1 MIKKVLAAA
10 AIATM
15 ASTAMVAN
23 AVAQCAPKTVADAG
37 NPCAAANPRAAV
49 NPCNP
54 CNPCN
59 PSAAWSKDD
68 AYGAAQ
74 TGFRLRS
81 FPGYGINGGR

>member
-23 AVAQCAPKTVADAG
+23 AVAQCAPKVVADAG
-37 NPCAAANPRAAV
+37 NPCAAA
-49 NPCNP
+49 
-54 CNPCN
+54 
-59 PSAAWSKDD
+59 SKGDV
-68 AYGAAQ
+68 YGATQ

-81 FPGYGINGGR
+81 FPGYGINGGH

>member
-1 MIKKVLAAA
+1 MIKKALAAA

-23 AVAQCAPKTVADAG
+23 AVAQCAPKVVADAG
-37 NPCAAANPRAAV
+37 NPCATVNPCAAA

-54 CNPCN
+54 CNPC
-59 PSAAWSKDD
+59 AAASKGD
-68 AYGAAQ
+68 AYGVAQ

>member
-1 MIKKVLAAA
+1 MFKKALAAA

-15 ASTAMVAN
+15 ASTAMVTN
-23 AVAQCAPKTVADAG
+23 AVALCAPKVVADAG
-37 NPCAAANPRAAV
+37 NPCAAVNPCAAA

-54 CNPCN
+54 CNPC
-59 PSAAWSKDD
+59 AAASKSD

-74 TGFRLRS
+74 TGFRLRG

>member
-1 MIKKVLAAA
+1 MIKKTLAAA

-37 NPCAAANPRAAV
+37 NPCAAVNPCAAAS
-49 NPCNP
+49 PCNP

-59 PSAAWSKDD
+59 PCAATSKGD
-68 AYGAAQ
+68 AYGATQ

-81 FPGYGINGGR
+81 FPGYGINGGH

>member
-1 MIKKVLAAA
+1 MFKKALAAA

-23 AVAQCAPKTVADAG
+23 AVAQCAPTIVADAG
-37 NPCAAANPRAAV
+37 NPCAAVNPCAAA

-59 PSAAWSKDD
+59 PSAAWSKGD

-81 FPGYGINGGR
+81 FPGYGIDGGH

>member
-1 MIKKVLAAA
+1 
-10 AIATM
+10 
-15 ASTAMVAN
+15 MVAN
-23 AVAQCAPKTVADAG
+23 AVAQCAPKVVADAG
-37 NPCAAANPRAAV
+37 NPCAAVNHCAAA
-49 NPCNP
+49 NP

-59 PSAAWSKDD
+59 PSAAASKGD

>member
-1 MIKKVLAAA
+1 MFRKALAAA

-23 AVAQCAPKTVADAG
+23 AVAQCAPKVVADAG
-37 NPCAAANPRAAV
+37 NPCAAVNPCAAA

-54 CNPCN
+54 GNPC
-59 PSAAWSKDD
+59 AAASKGD

>member
-1 MIKKVLAAA
+1 MFKKALAAA

-23 AVAQCAPKTVADAG
+23 AVAQCAPKIVADAG
-37 NPCAAANPRAAV
+37 NPCAAV
-49 NPCNP
+49 NPCAAANP

-59 PSAAWSKDD
+59 PSAAWSKGD
-68 AYGAAQ
+68 AYGATQ
-74 TGFRLRS
+74 TGFGLRG

>member
-1 MIKKVLAAA
+1 
-10 AIATM
+10 
-15 ASTAMVAN
+15 MVAS

-54 CNPCN
+54 
-59 PSAAWSKDD
+59 SAAASKGD

-74 TGFRLRS
+74 TGFRLRG

>member
-1 MIKKVLAAA
+1 MFKKALAAA

-37 NPCAAANPRAAV
+37 NPCAAANPRAAA

-54 CNPCN
+54 CNPC
-59 PSAAWSKDD
+59 AATSRGD
-68 AYGAAQ
+68 AYGATQ
-74 TGFRLRS
+74 THFGLRG

>member
-1 MIKKVLAAA
+1 MFKKALAAA

-23 AVAQCAPKTVADAG
+23 AVAQCAPKIVADAG
-37 NPCAAANPRAAV
+37 NPCAAVNPCAAA

-54 CNPCN
+54 CNPC
-59 PSAAWSKDD
+59 AAWSKGD
-68 AYGAAQ
+68 AYGATQ

-81 FPGYGINGGR
+81 FPGYGINGGH

>member
-1 MIKKVLAAA
+1 MIKKALAAA

-15 ASTAMVAN
+15 ASTAMMAN
-23 AVAQCAPKTVADAG
+23 AVAQCAPKVVADAG
-37 NPCAAANPRAAV
+37 NPCAAANPRAAAS
-49 NPCNP
+49 PCNP

-59 PSAAWSKDD
+59 PSAAWSKSD

-81 FPGYGINGGR
+81 FPGYGSGRD

>member
-1 MIKKVLAAA
+1 MFKKALAAA

-23 AVAQCAPKTVADAG
+23 AVAQCAPKIVADAG
-37 NPCAAANPRAAV
+37 NPCAAV
-49 NPCNP
+49 NPCAAANP

-59 PSAAWSKDD
+59 PSAAWSKGD

-81 FPGYGINGGR
+81 FPGYGINGGH

>member
-1 MIKKVLAAA
+1 MFKKAFAVA

-37 NPCAAANPRAAV
+37 NPCAAANP
-49 NPCNP
+49 CD
-54 CNPCN
+54 
-59 PSAAWSKDD
+59 PSAAWSKGD
-68 AYGAAQ
+68 AYGATP

-81 FPGYGINGGR
+81 FPGYGINGGH

>member
-1 MIKKVLAAA
+1 MFKKVLAAA

-23 AVAQCAPKTVADAG
+23 AVAQCAPKIVADAG
-37 NPCAAANPRAAV
+37 NPCAAVNPCAAA

-59 PSAAWSKDD
+59 PSAAWSKGD
-68 AYGAAQ
+68 AYGATQ
-74 TGFRLRS
+74 TGFGLRG

>member
-1 MIKKVLAAA
+1 MIKKALAAA

-23 AVAQCAPKTVADAG
+23 AVAQCAPKIVADAG
-37 NPCAAANPRAAV
+37 NPCAAV
-49 NPCNP
+49 NPCAAANP

-59 PSAAWSKDD
+59 PSAAWSKGD
-68 AYGAAQ
+68 AYGATQ

-81 FPGYGINGGR
+81 FPGYGINGGH

>member
-1 MIKKVLAAA
+1 MFKKALAA

-23 AVAQCAPKTVADAG
+23 AVAQCAPKIVADAG
-37 NPCAAANPRAAV
+37 NPCAAVNPCAAA

-59 PSAAWSKDD
+59 PSAAWSKGD

-81 FPGYGINGGR
+81 FPGYGINGGH